1 MNQEHSNQF
10 HTDTLSCSLRI
21 ISAPSKSDVVYC
33 GIAID
38 AGTRDELPDE
48 NGLAHFCEHLTFKG
62 TQRRSSRQVI
72 NQMECVGGDLNAYT
86 GKEETIYYT
95 AFLKEHFQRAVEL
108 LADIVLASTYKQA
121 EMDKEVEVI
130 IDEIESYNDSPSELI
145 YDEFENL
152 IFQGCALGK
161 NILGEAER
169 LRQYKSADMQRF
181 VARNYLPQNMAF
193 FLYGNIEPKTIRREL
208 EKAIKRAVDSLD
220 KDSERYQQFA
230 NPAPETETN
239 VTDTL
244 PPYTPVEITRKK
256 DTHQAHVLIGCRSYS
271 ARDPK
276 HLALYLLNNMLGGP
290 GMSSRLNLSLREKN
304 GLVYT
309 VESSMTTYTDTGV
322 WCIYFGCDEHD
333 IDRCRRLVAKELN
346 KLIEKPISEKE
357 LNAAKRQI
365 KGQIG
370 ISYDNSEN
378 VALSLGKT
386 FLHYKRGRSQ
396 EELYRR
402 IDALTAEELH
412 EVAKDLFRPENL
424 TTLIYK

>member
-1 MNQEHSNQF
+1 
-10 HTDTLSCSLRI
+10 
-21 ISAPSKSDVVYC
+21 
-33 GIAID
+33 
-38 AGTRDELPDE
+38 
-48 NGLAHFCEHLTFKG
+48 
-62 TQRRSSRQVI
+62 
-72 NQMECVGGDLNAYT
+72 
-86 GKEETIYYT
+86 
-95 AFLKEHFQRAVEL
+95 
-108 LADIVLASTYKQA
+108 
-121 EMDKEVEVI
+121 
-130 IDEIESYNDSPSELI
+130 
-145 YDEFENL
+145 
-152 IFQGCALGK
+152 
-161 NILGEAER
+161 
-169 LRQYKSADMQRF
+169 
-181 VARNYLPQNMAF
+181 
-193 FLYGNIEPKTIRREL
+193 
-208 EKAIKRAVDSLD
+208 
-220 KDSERYQQFA
+220 
-230 NPAPETETN
+230 
-239 VTDTL
+239 
-244 PPYTPVEITRKK
+244 
-256 DTHQAHVLIGCRSYS
+256 
-271 ARDPK
+271 
-276 HLALYLLNNMLGGP
+276 MLGGP

>member
-10 HTDTLSCSLRI
+10 HTDTLSCGLRI

-33 GIAID
+33 GIAVD
-38 AGTRDELPDE
+38 TGTRDELPEE

-95 AFLKEHFQRAVEL
+95 AFLKEHFPRAVEL

-244 PPYTPVEITRKK
+244 LPYTPVEITRKK